1 VDTLQSS
8 FDTHHSDGT
17 RHSQDHKAFQV
28 LLAGTNPP
36 DLSARRYCER
46 VGIGTNTL
54 SPNAGERMREAVLCG
69 FSGEQEG
76 PREEE
81 EEEELNDQ

>member
-1 VDTLQSS
+1 
-8 FDTHHSDGT
+8 
-17 RHSQDHKAFQV
+17 
-28 LLAGTNPP
+28 
-36 DLSARRYCER
+36 
-46 VGIGTNTL
+46 VGK
-54 SPNAGERMREAVLCG
+54 RMREAVLCG